1 MTHTMKQ
8 ATVLFLG
15 AAVVLFATILTGYT
29 LLRLNDPGAFTWA
42 PTLLNTTLGWLAG
55 GTFVAT
61 CLTAVAA
68 LRFALKGNTRLAR
81 VWLGAALV
89 TGLAA
94 LAVRVIEMPSICL
107 HAGLA
112 PTRAARPA
120 GRVPANGPPA
130 TVTHV
135 GDAAQGKRIFLG
147 TCAACHAPD
156 GSGVKG
162 QGQNLRDSTFLKG
175 KTDEMALAFVKVGR
189 QPFDPESKLHLS
201 MPARGGNPSLTDARL
216 LDAIAY
222 VRELEKQAA
231 AAPPVLAA
239 AGGVASPAAARVG
252 SSDQP
257 QVIDGELWLPHSIL
271 PAAQAGPEG
280 SARNIIA
287 LQKPGAEGHLPSNV
301 RRFFSF
307 LLFANGLHVIYL
319 IFGLLLG
326 LTLIF
331 ATSRGGAPKSSLVV
345 ASAYWVVIG
354 GIGLF
359 IVQTFY
365 L

>member
-42 PTLLNTTLGWLAG
+42 PTLLNRTLGWLAA
-55 GTFVAT
+55 GTFVVTSLA
-61 CLTAVAA
+61 AAAA
-68 LRFALKGNTRLAR
+68 LRLALKENARLAR

-94 LAVRVIEMPSICL
+94 LAVRLVEMPSICL

-112 PTRAARPA
+112 PTRVSKPA
-120 GRVPANGPPA
+120 GRAPANGSVA
-130 TVTHV
+130 TIAHV
-135 GDAAQGKRIFLG
+135 GEATQGKRIFLG

-175 KTDEMALAFVKVGR
+175 KTDEQALAFVKAGR
-189 QPFDPESKLHLS
+189 QPFDPESKLHLA
-201 MPARGGNPSLTDARL
+201 MPARGGNPSLSDASL

-231 AAPPVLAA
+231 AAPPVVAA
-239 AGGVASPAAARVG
+239 AGASPSPAVRVV
-252 SSDQP
+252 SPDQP

-280 SARNIIA
+280 SARNTIA

-301 RRFFSF
+301 RRFFSI

-319 IFGLLLG
+319 VFGLLLG
-326 LTLIF
+326 LTLVT
-331 ATSRGGAPKSSLVV
+331 AASRGGAPKNSLAV

-354 GIGLF
+354 GIGLI